1 MTSAFSRRRTALSP
15 SGFYGWHVVAYSS
28 IALAA
33 TGPGQTVGVSL
44 FIDPLIGDL
53 GLTRSSVS
61 TAYLIGT
68 LGGAIALPWIG
79 RGLDRFGVRRTMA
92 VVGSVFGAVLI
103 ALSFVTT
110 LVGLTIGF
118 VGLRM
123 AGQGALG
130 LTASTAVALWF
141 HRRRG
146 MAAGLVSAVG
156 AVGISS
162 TPLLLEPLL
171 ADLGWRN
178 VWRIEGLVIWLIVI
192 PLGLLAM
199 RDRPADLGQ
208 QPDGPVVVTQRP
220 ATPPRAVG
228 VSRAEA
234 LLHPYFWLICTAVA
248 LTGLLTTA
256 VAFHQI
262 SLLTERGLNPA
273 QAAANFVPQ
282 TVAGLVAT
290 LAAGYLMD
298 RFAGRWMIVTSMA
311 VLSAGLWW
319 GTTVSPGVSAFAFGA
334 MLGAAGSM
342 IRAVE
347 TVALPRY
354 FGILHIGSIRG
365 LVASISVAGTACG
378 PVLFAAVFDRTGSY
392 SPALLVCAIA
402 PLIIIVWA
410 LLAKEPVL
418 GRIDRRPRNAPDLAD
433 SEPDT
438 TATPIPSTAVH
449 TTTPSS

>member
-1 MTSAFSRRRTALSP
+1 
-15 SGFYGWHVVAYSS
+15 
-28 IALAA
+28 
-33 TGPGQTVGVSL
+33 
-44 FIDPLIGDL
+44 
-53 GLTRSSVS
+53 
-61 TAYLIGT
+61 
-68 LGGAIALPWIG
+68 
-79 RGLDRFGVRRTMA
+79 
-92 VVGSVFGAVLI
+92 
-103 ALSFVTT
+103 
-110 LVGLTIGF
+110 
-118 VGLRM
+118 M

-141 HRRRG
+141 NRRRG
-146 MAAGLVSAVG
+146 MAVGLVSAFG

-171 ADLGWRN
+171 VDLGWRN
-178 VWRIEGLVIWLIVI
+178 VWRIEGLVVWLIVT

-199 RDRPADLGQ
+199 RDRPAVLGQ
-208 QPDGPVVVTQRP
+208 HPDGPVVVTRRP
-220 ATPPRAVG
+220 VTPYRAEG

-234 LLHPYFWLICTAVA
+234 LRQPYFWLICTAVA
-248 LTGLLTTA
+248 LNGLLVTA

-262 SLLTERGLNPA
+262 SLLTERGLSAA

-298 RFAGRWMIVTSMA
+298 RFAGRWMIIASMA

-319 GTTVSPGVSAFAFGA
+319 GTTVTPGVSAFAFGA

-365 LVASISVAGTACG
+365 LVASISVAGTECG
-378 PVLFAAVFDRTGSY
+378 PVLFAAVFERTGSY

-402 PLIIIVWA
+402 TLIIIVWA
-410 LLAKEPVL
+410 LVAKEPAL
-418 GRIDRRPRNAPDLAD
+418 GRIDSRPRSALDLAD
-433 SEPDT
+433 RDPAP
-438 TATPIPSTAVH
+438 TATPTQSTAVH